1 MSALTLGERYSENN
15 CIAITSLVQ
24 YFLAMEKRV
33 TFQDDP
39 IAALATPLGESAL
52 AVIRT
57 SGPGS
62 IEALAALTDRPKTIN
77 QAPGNTLVY
86 GHLIDP
92 KTQQPLDQVVF
103 SIFRGPKSYTGE
115 DSIEISCH
123 GSIPG
128 IQRILEV
135 LYDHGFRPAQ
145 GGEFTLRAFMNGKL
159 DLTRAEA
166 VQEIIAAKTKTAQT
180 MALHRLAG
188 SVEQRINQ
196 LKHYLVQIMAAV
208 SIQLDYPEDEIGE
221 VPIDLHRLDQIR
233 ESLNQ
238 LVQSYATGRLYQ
250 QGAVVVLA
258 GRTNAGKSSLFNL
271 FLKEDRAIVSN
282 VHGTTRD
289 YLEAPLTLAGIP
301 LRFYDTAGLRLS
313 DEAIESEG
321 IRRTGNVI
329 QRADVLLYVADGTL
343 GLTQEDLEILQSYQH
358 KPLVKLWNKSDDPD
372 YQSPPEGWLAMSAK
386 EGRGVEQVT
395 QAILRILT
403 PGAEGAPTLGS
414 DLETVIID
422 SLRQKQ
428 CLEQAI
434 QSLDHMIEGLGSRM
448 PMDAIALDLQGA
460 LNALGEITGEVT
472 REDILDAM
480 FSGFCVGK

>member
-1 MSALTLGERYSENN
+1 
-15 CIAITSLVQ
+15 
-24 YFLAMEKRV
+24 MEKRV
-33 TFQDDP
+33 SFQDDI

-57 SGPGS
+57 TGPGS
-62 IEALAALTDRPKTIN
+62 IEALAPLTDRPKSIS
-77 QAPGNTLVY
+77 QAQGNTLVY
-86 GHLIDP
+86 GYLIDP
-92 KTQQPLDQVVF
+92 WTKAPLDQVIF
-103 SIFRGPKSYTGE
+103 SIFRGPRSYTGE
-115 DSIEISCH
+115 DSVEISCH

-135 LYDHGFRPAQ
+135 LYANGFRPAQ

-166 VQEIIAAKTKTAQT
+166 VQEIIVAKTKTAQT
-180 MALHRLAG
+180 MALHRLSG

-196 LKHYLVQIMAAV
+196 LKQYLVHVMAAV

-221 VPIDLHRLDQIR
+221 VPIDLEKLDQIR
-233 ESLNQ
+233 EGLNQ

-271 FLKEDRAIVSN
+271 FLKEDRAIVSH

-289 YLEAPLTLAGIP
+289 YLEAPLTLQGIP

-329 QRADVLLYVADGTL
+329 QRADILLYVADGTL
-343 GLTQEDLEILQSYQH
+343 GLTHEDQEILSSYQD
-358 KPLVKLWNKSDDPD
+358 KPLVKMWNKSDDPNFLP
-372 YQSPPEGWLAMSAK
+372 PPEGWLSMSAK

-395 QAILRILT
+395 QAILQILT
-403 PGAEGAPTLGS
+403 PGTEGTPSLGS
-414 DLETVIID
+414 DLESVIID

-434 QSLDHMIEGLGSRM
+434 QSLDHMKDGLLSHM
-448 PMDAIALDLQGA
+448 PMDVIALDLQGA